1 MTPPPPDTGDALPD
15 VELVLEPTEP
25 GEEPHLLHPGW
36 EDPDFDAFLR
46 ARGASSWVFV
56 PFGPEPDKERKKK
69 RYEKRIASLREKL
82 GEHPILEGGLRRRE
96 RLEVLEPGIFV
107 LDLGRAAARELAGL
121 VKADAFYW
129 GVPEAAVEVHPV
141 RLLGFDDVEGNTLEM
156 ARTGL
161 TDLRATLQHVLHE
174 PEGPSRQIG
183 TDAGSLMLTVGA
195 LLAAGI
201 LSFALSWTFGAP
213 AETDTPDPV
222 AGETIET
229 VRAPGDPVAVDEDE
243 DKGGHGRGLI
253 DLLLHPVL
261 LPSLLL
267 ARYLRRHYYTG
278 SLENPARE
286 LTADETLARWS
297 EMRLH
302 LLSVWVIAAVAV
314 VLLTA
319 AKLYWSRELT
329 PDELVDD
336 SSTYLAICVW
346 VLTPLAFS
354 NGPGQAFSKLIEAT
368 FAVFFTILGM
378 KFSLMIASW
387 FSALLWNFLGGL
399 IPFELPLWIKSV
411 VDTTLTIGAELF
423 FLSYLLG
430 YVWLKE
436 RTQFALRVSGEI

>member
-1 MTPPPPDTGDALPD
+1 MTPQPPDQGNALPD
-15 VELVLEPTEP
+15 VELVLEPAEP
-25 GEEPHLLHPGW
+25 GGEPHLLHPGW

-46 ARGASSWVFV
+46 ERGASSWVFL
-56 PFGPEPDKERKKK
+56 PFGPEPEKARKKK

-82 GEHPILEGGLRRRE
+82 GEHPLLEGGLRRRE
-96 RLEVLEPGIFV
+96 RLELLEPGIFV

-141 RLLGFDDVEGNTLEM
+141 QVRVFDDADGNFLEM

-161 TDLRATLQHVLHE
+161 ADLRTTLQHVLRQ
-174 PEGPSRQIG
+174 PEDLSRQIG
-183 TDAGSLMLTVGA
+183 TDAGSLVLTVGA

-201 LSFALSWTFGAP
+201 LSFALSWVFGAP
-213 AETDTPDPV
+213 ARTDVHDPK
-222 AGETIET
+222 ADETIQ
-229 VRAPGDPVAVDEDE
+229 APQEPVAVDEGDE
-243 DKGGHGRGLI
+243 DSNHGSGLI
-253 DLLLHPVL
+253 GLLLHPVL

-267 ARYLRRHYYTG
+267 ARYLRRHYYKG
-278 SLENPARE
+278 SLKKPERE

-302 LLSVWVIAAVAV
+302 LLAVWAIAAVAV
-314 VLLTA
+314 GLLTA
-319 AKLYWSRELT
+319 AKLFRTRTLT
-329 PDELVDD
+329 IEELVDNT
-336 SSTYLAICVW
+336 STYLAICVW

-354 NGPGQAFSKLIEAT
+354 SGLDEAFSQLIEAT
-368 FAVFFTILGM
+368 FVVFFTILAM

-387 FSALLWNFLGGL
+387 FSGILWSFLVGL
-399 IPFELPLWIKSV
+399 TPFVLPLWIKSL
-411 VDTTLTIGAELF
+411 VDTTLTLGAELF
-423 FLSYLLG
+423 FLTYLLG